1 MLFQD
6 KVAEEM
12 KKLWT
17 TGVDV
22 INMAE
27 PSSCPAQH
35 CATCGGMVMGKKMTV
50 RVRLIRQV
58 HDTQAMWPVVLNT
71 PPNSE
76 KNSCAR
82 CHIVAHKKTITGY
95 AKPKLLSGPCVIH
108 LILYMRYTSY
118 FEHALYILFKYTCVI
133 HLILYIESITIV

>member
-6 KVAEEM
+6 RVAEEM
-12 KKLWT
+12 KRLWT
-17 TGVDV
+17 EGVDV

-27 PSSCPAQH
+27 PSTCPALH
-35 CATCGGMVMGKKMTV
+35 CETCGGMVMGKKMTV
-50 RVRLIRQV
+50 RVRLMRQV
-58 HDTQAMWPVVLNT
+58 HDTQAMWPVTLNM

-95 AKPKLLSGPCVIH
+95 SKPKLLTGTCVIH
-108 LILYMRYTSY
+108 LIFYM
-118 FEHALYILFKYTCVI
+118 LI
-133 HLILYIESITIV
+133 HLILYIESITSVYQYINYTIVIHQLF